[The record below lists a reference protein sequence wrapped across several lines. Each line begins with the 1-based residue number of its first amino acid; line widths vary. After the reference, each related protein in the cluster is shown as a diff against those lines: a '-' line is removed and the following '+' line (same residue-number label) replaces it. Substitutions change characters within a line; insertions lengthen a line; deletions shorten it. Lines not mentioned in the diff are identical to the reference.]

1 MRNGY
6 PVIQLNRKTWYL
18 PHHGVNHASKTDKVR
33 IVFDCSAN
41 YGGTS
46 LNNKLLSGADLINQL
61 AWGTNKIPHW
71 GSSLYGWHRGNVL
84 SSASSQGIEKCF
96 KVPLVGR

>member
-46 LNNKLLSGADLINQL
+46 LNNKLLSGLDLTNQL
-61 AWGTNKIPHW
+61 AG
-71 GSSLYGWHRGNVL
+71 VL
-84 SSASSQGIEKCF
+84 IRFHTEEIAFMGGIEAMYY
-96 KVPLVGR
+96 